1 MKKIIGIVIASMV
14 FANIGFAD
22 IKMSEYKAFKDSLYE
37 ADGLVIQVFCVDG
50 YKFVSTERSI
60 FTTKGI
66 TNGISTVQFYDQAVK
81 HGNPQPAKCK
91 WK

>member
-1 MKKIIGIVIASMV
+1 MRKIIGIVIASMV

-50 YKFVSTERSI
+50 YKFVSTERSDTVLNGTSVTMSMVQA
-60 FTTKGI
+60 FEERDGKSLPTK
-66 TNGISTVQFYDQAVK
+66 
-81 HGNPQPAKCK
+81 C
-91 WK
+91 

>member
-1 MKKIIGIVIASMV
+1 MRKIIGIIFISLM

-50 YKFVSTERSI
+50 YKFVSTERSRSHHSG
-60 FTTKGI
+60 KA
-66 TNGISTVQFYDQAVK
+66 NAISTVQFYEERDGKAL
-81 HGNPQPAKCK
+81 PAKC
-91 WK
+91 